1 MTSLQFRFLD
11 YTNRAAA
18 FVYTR
23 LARPRRVL
31 EECPLTT
38 VCQSLAAFEKEIDR
52 LQFELEELRHEAQL
66 RRAEH
71 EATIYNLVR
80 DAMTAVRPDDEW

>member
-11 YTNRAAA
+11 YSNRAAA

-23 LARPRRVL
+23 LAGPRRLVD
-31 EECPLTT
+31 EFPLTT
-38 VCQSLAAFEKEIDR
+38 LCQSLASFEKEIDR

-66 RRAEH
+66 RWAEH
-71 EATIYNLVR
+71 EARAYNFMR
-80 DAMTAVRPDDEW
+80 DGKSRHRTR